1 MLSAMPEVN
10 LLKKG
15 RNIEKYGI
23 CKEYRE
29 VADTRI
35 YGFQKRDIKAP
46 VGAD

>member
-1 MLSAMPEVN
+1 MLSAMQEVD

-29 VADTRI
+29 VVDTRI
-35 YGFQKRDIKAP
+35 YGSQKKDIRAP

>member
-1 MLSAMPEVN
+1 MLSETW
-10 LLKKG
+10 LTRTGKKG

-29 VADTRI
+29 VVDTHI
-35 YGFQKRDIKAP
+35 YGFQKRDIKAS